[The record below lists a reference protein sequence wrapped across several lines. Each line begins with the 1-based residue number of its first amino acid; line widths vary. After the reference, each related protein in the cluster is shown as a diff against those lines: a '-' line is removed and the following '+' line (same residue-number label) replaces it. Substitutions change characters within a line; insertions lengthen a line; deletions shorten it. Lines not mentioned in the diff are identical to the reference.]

1 MEALQELITRHHQE
15 ATLQRRVCA
24 DPVRLESLMQR
35 LIASHVPCEDADAG
49 RSTPVRGP
57 DEGDSGSTDADADA
71 GDGDFGDHDGDDGDG
86 DVCMEGASKGAE
98 AENVGAASSPPRTRV
113 IVDLDQPTPRAKVP
127 LVASRQPPAADGV
140 DAAGAPTAGD
150 SRDVRGGDAPSS
162 PVGLVRVPSVDIATP
177 PATTKPQRPAPPKPP
192 VEQQKQPALEEQATS
207 VAPARDRA
215 PEAHEHEPAGLV
227 PPPVLARKHGMAVLT
242 GTKRRRQLFHASSTT
257 RHGSG
262 AAPGALRMPSGGG
275 LSTRLAPR
283 HRTQHGVHATTAA
296 LKRRRVTPGG
306 GGGTMVVALPPQ
318 LAAVGRST
326 AVVMSPDHRR
336 PAHSRHP
343 THPRTVVAHTA
354 GTLAVPRGKAVGRDA
369 LPRFGQPSTAATA
382 ASHVKR
388 AAALPLRRHSHAHS
402 SKGDAFRS
410 PVFRRGS
417 GSGSGSAGVGAATP
431 SPLPMSTAQRGYVAR
446 TLSGS
451 LRRGTALA
459 RRSLQP
465 KWAHAAR

>member
-49 RSTPVRGP
+49 RSTAVHRP

-86 DVCMEGASKGAE
+86 DVCMEGASNSDE
-98 AENVGAASSPPRTRV
+98 AEDVGAASSPPRTRV

-150 SRDVRGGDAPSS
+150 SRDVRGSDAPPS

-177 PATTKPQRPAPPKPP
+177 PAATKPQQPAPPQPP
-192 VEQQKQPALEEQATS
+192 VERQKQPALEEQATS
-207 VAPARDRA
+207 VASTKGRA
-215 PEAHEHEPAGLV
+215 PEAHEPEPAGLV

-242 GTKRRRQLFHASSTT
+242 GTKRRRQLFHASSTA
-257 RHGSG
+257 RPGSG

-283 HRTQHGVHATTAA
+283 HRAQHGVHATTATH
-296 LKRRRVTPGG
+296 KRRRVTPG

-388 AAALPLRRHSHAHS
+388 AAALPLRRHSHAHN